1 MAYIHLD
8 GGLELYTTRVDFKNE
23 SIRRDIVFQWRG
35 GRSFWR
41 LFEVLPK
48 AVHVGRFPY
57 VCLRDQYQNYIYVL
71 IVDDPR
77 ARVARFR
84 VRFSSQYLIKCGLS
98 EIKDFEQLRKELLRF
113 FEPFGVY
120 TADNIEVSRLDLAID
135 DLFFKVDE
143 AIQAHIDGLIRSKFS
158 TVSTILSDQG
168 NSITFGRGS
177 GAWQVCIYNKTKQ
190 EQDLAK
196 LAHIY
201 EKLENQLP
209 SAVLDAFTSLP
220 TITRLE
226 FRFKRELLTSLSM
239 GSLDRVDLGALLSF
253 GRDKFKI
260 LETKCTNQRYEILN
274 SNYARLFFSQEPVK
288 YKRSYK
294 KPSGIISRKALKCAC
309 TIISKHLA
317 KSVSLP
323 LSWSLVLDQIA
334 SKVPSLCGSSST
346 PTDTPQRRALSCL
359 SRQWMEIG
367 RLLINCSPSDML
379 PGCLPTQD

>member
-35 GRSFWR
+35 GRSFWG
-41 LFEVLPK
+41 LFEIMSK

-57 VCLRDQYQNYIYVL
+57 VCLRDQFQNYIYVL

-84 VRFSSQYLIKCGLS
+84 VRFSAHYLIKCGLS
-98 EIKDFEQLRKELLRF
+98 DIKDFEELRKELLRF

-120 TADNIEVSRLDLAID
+120 TVENIEVSRLDLAID

-143 AIQAHIDGLIRSKFS
+143 AIKAHRDELIRSKFS
-158 TVSTILSDQG
+158 TVSIVESDEG

-201 EKLENQLP
+201 ERLENQLP
-209 SAVLDAFTSLP
+209 ESVIDAFTSLP
-220 TITRLE
+220 SITRLE
-226 FRFKRELLTSLSM
+226 FRFKRELLTALSM
-239 GSLDRVDLGALLSF
+239 GTLDRLDLGALLTF
-253 GRDKFKI
+253 GCDKFKI
-260 LETKCTNQRYEILN
+260 LEIKCTNQRYEILN
-274 SNYARLFFSQEPVK
+274 SNYARLFLQQAPVK
-288 YKRSYK
+288 YKRTYK

-309 TIISKHLA
+309 TIISKHLD
-317 KSVSLP
+317 KSVSLD
-323 LSWSLVLDQIA
+323 LSWSFVLDQIL
-334 SKVPSLCGSSST
+334 SKLSSLSKSSDPLTSIR
-346 PTDTPQRRALSCL
+346 PKLGLFCPP
-359 SRQWMEIG
+359 E
-367 RLLINCSPSDML
+367 LLTVN
-379 PGCLPTQD
+379 G